1 MCVKLYIGNLP
12 FGTTDPELQAH
23 FSSHV
28 TVTSA
33 KVMADRFTG
42 KSRGFGLMERPL
54 KKKLNKRSTLYK
66 GVFGGSTSVGN
77 KARPFEETRLFR
89 SAPSTTPS
97 TQQHHSIFSSN
108 VLQTGV

>member
-33 KVMADRFTG
+33 KAMADRFTG
-42 KSRGFGLMERPL
+42 KSRGFGLMEMA
-54 KKKLNKRSTLYK
+54 TQ
-66 GVFGGSTSVGN
+66 
-77 KARPFEETRLFR
+77 EEAEQAFNAL
-89 SAPSTTPS
+89 
-97 TQQHHSIFSSN
+97 
-108 VLQTGV
+108 